1 VFSLSYVSSATELM
15 TVPQLVEMLEE
26 IRPRNH
32 RLELTG
38 MLLYSGGNIV
48 QALEG
53 PDEAVETVFA
63 AIESDPRHAEV
74 KVVHRSPIGQ
84 RAFEDW
90 SMGFRNVSERE
101 VRDIDGYA
109 DFLRHPVGQG
119 LGDQA
124 GATYDL
130 LERFRASR

>member
-1 VFSLSYVSSATELM
+1 MISLTYVSSATVLL

-53 PDEAVETVFA
+53 PDGAVDSVFA

-74 KVVHRSPIGQ
+74 KVLHRGPIAE
-84 RAFEDW
+84 RAFDDW

-109 DFLRHPVGQG
+109 DFLRRPAAEG
-119 LGDQA
+119 LGDLA
-124 GATYDL
+124 APTYDL
-130 LERFRASR
+130 LELLRASL